1 VSSTADV
8 RGEPGPPVRLQ
19 THVWNPG
26 GERRALL
33 IHGLC
38 SDGVCWWRLA
48 SWLAAAGWLV
58 LAPDLRGHG
67 RSPTADRF
75 DLATLAADVTALG
88 AGWELVVGH
97 SLGGAIAATLL
108 AGDEDIEAAV
118 LVDPVLQLSAADRE
132 RVRTGLGAEAGGMD
146 AGVVRA
152 ANPSW
157 DERDVWRKVLATR
170 AVTPDVVDAVLDD
183 NDPWDVVP
191 GVARWRAR
199 VHLLAADPARG
210 GILDA
215 GLAAGLADGRRIT
228 TELVADA
235 GHSIHRERPD
245 VVTAAVTR
253 VLRTDASP

>member
-1 VSSTADV
+1 VSGAAFAPA
-8 RGEPGPPVRLQ
+8 GGGPPVRLQ

-26 GERRALL
+26 GSRRALL

-48 SWLAAAGWLV
+48 SWLADAGWLV

-88 AGWELVVGH
+88 SGWELVVGH

-108 AGDEDIEAAV
+108 ASDEDIAAAV
-118 LVDPVLQLSAADRE
+118 LVDPVLRLEASERERIRVQLS
-132 RVRTGLGAEAGGMD
+132 AEAGGVD
-146 AGVVRA
+146 AATIRA
-152 ANPSW
+152 EHPSW
-157 DERDVWRKVLATR
+157 EERDVWRKVLATR
-170 AVTPDVVDAVLDD
+170 AVTPDVVDAVLDH
-183 NDPWDVVP
+183 NDPWDLVDQVE
-191 GVARWRAR
+191 RWRAR

-215 GLAAGLADGRRIT
+215 GLADRLADGRRIT
-228 TELVADA
+228 AELVADA
-235 GHSIHRERPD
+235 GHSIQRERPD
-245 VVTAAVTR
+245 VVTAAIRRVTGGGG
-253 VLRTDASP
+253 